1 MTILAFW
8 KAGYPGDG
16 HPGRLFTGCPYEYA
30 FKQLWKNRDKWGV
43 KLYDIETDEEDN
55 PDGMQAL
62 LDGCD
67 FEVDYNNE
75 LLNGGYLVF
84 VLHLRSDYVKQ
95 VIGE

>member
-8 KAGYPGDG
+8 EVGYPGDG
-16 HPGRLFTGCPYEYA
+16 HPARGFYGVPHEYA
-30 FKQLWKNRDKWGV
+30 FKRLWENRDKWGV
-43 KLYDIETDEEDN
+43 KLYDIETDEETTHT
-55 PDGMQAL
+55 AYKL

-75 LLNGGYLVF
+75 LLNGGYWVLV
-84 VLHLRSDYVKQ
+84 LRLRSDYVKQ